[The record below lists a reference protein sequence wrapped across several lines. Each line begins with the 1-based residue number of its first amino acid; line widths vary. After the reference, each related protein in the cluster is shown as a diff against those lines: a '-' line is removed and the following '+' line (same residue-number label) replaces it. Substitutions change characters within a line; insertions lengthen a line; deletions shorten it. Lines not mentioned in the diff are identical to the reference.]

1 MRKILILVSLLA
13 LTLVSV
19 SPPPPDGTLTIENRS
34 PLAIQLKLV
43 SQKNAKSKDSP
54 TESWQ
59 YEFLIPAGPKGAATI
74 QKFSLARARYALS
87 AQYVEYYD
95 PVYGFQCTS
104 KSMTLVLERPVYL
117 LFFGCNVQ
125 PPNRGEPQR
134 AKFSGGGGKRSGGSP
149 QPGATPT
156 PTPIVGGG

>member
-13 LTLVSV
+13 LSLVSV
-19 SPPPPDGTLTIENRS
+19 SPPPPDGLLTIENRS
-34 PLAIQLKLV
+34 PLPLQLTLV
-43 SQKNAKSKDSP
+43 SQNNKKSKESL

-59 YEFLIPAGPKGAATI
+59 YNLLVPAGPQGSATI
-74 QKFSLARARYALS
+74 QTYALARARYALT
-87 AQYVEYYD
+87 AQYVEMYD

-104 KSMTLVLERPVYL
+104 KSMTLNLERNVHL

-134 AKFSGGGGKRSGGSP
+134 AKFSGGGGKSSGGS

-156 PTPIVGGG
+156 PTPVVGGG